1 MSGISLIDTRRSHSL
16 YPIFI
21 SLIPIFTSHPFY
33 PQITNQ
39 IAHFVSTCVR
49 THYHFLLFPQF
60 AHSSLYSSLNAS
72 LTLSFTPLLSSHSLC
87 PVNQPPM
94 CLPYGNQFA
103 RRAGQ
108 SVDDA
113 NHSPIR
119 PQGAQINGVWVFVFG
134 PAARFKNFC
143 LLSFSKSSQL
153 TFPIVSVLIVSMG
166 RVAPSLFCIDSD
178 F

>member
-1 MSGISLIDTRRSHSL
+1 MSGISLIDTRR
-16 YPIFI
+16 
-21 SLIPIFTSHPFY
+21 SHPFY

-72 LTLSFTPLLSSHSLC
+72 LISSFTPLLSSHSLY
-87 PVNQPPM
+87 PFNQPPI

-113 NHSPIR
+113 NHSPCHPR
-119 PQGAQINGVWVFVFG
+119 GL
-134 PAARFKNFC
+134 K
-143 LLSFSKSSQL
+143 
-153 TFPIVSVLIVSMG
+153 SMG
-166 RVAPSLFCIDSD
+166 CGCLRLGQPPGLKFSAFCHFQSPVS
-178 F
+178 